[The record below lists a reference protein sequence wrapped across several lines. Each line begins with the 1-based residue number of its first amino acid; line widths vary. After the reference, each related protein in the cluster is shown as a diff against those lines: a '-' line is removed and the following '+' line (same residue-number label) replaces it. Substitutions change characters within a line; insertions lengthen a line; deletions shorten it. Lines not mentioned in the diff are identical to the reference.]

1 MKERARIKRDGV
13 VVGVALVDEVSGLT
27 IARAGS
33 CAWSDPEVTRAV
45 ARRVRR
51 GRRGRD
57 EVGAEEVVEVAKRKA
72 RKRAGLKALGKVWR
86 LARRAAKTAAD
97 AYTGGAYSRLARKAK
112 RALMQKAPPNS
123 EIAQL
128 AQMVE

>member
-1 MKERARIKRDGV
+1 MKERARIRRDGV
-13 VVGVALVDEVSGLT
+13 VVGVALVDEVSGVT
-27 IARAGS
+27 IAQMGS

-45 ARRVRR
+45 ARRVRTA
-51 GRRGRD
+51 RD
-57 EVGAEEVVEVAKRKA
+57 EVGADEVVATAARKAKR
-72 RKRAGLKALGKVWR
+72 RAGLKALGKVWK
-86 LARRAAKTAAD
+86 LAKRAAKTAAD
-97 AYTGGAYSRLARKAK
+97 TYTGGAYSRLARKAK